1 MYRVLLMAT
10 CASLALSGCH
20 IFHHR
25 PPPQRVAS
33 VCVSAPAV
41 TEAAAAAACA
51 QAADPADSAVRRQ
64 G

>member
-1 MYRVLLMAT
+1 MYRVLLMAI

-20 IFHHR
+20 LFHHR
-25 PPPQRVAS
+25 PPPQRVAA

-41 TEAAAAAACA
+41 SEAAAAAACA
-51 QAADPADSAVRRQ
+51 QAEDPSGSAVRRQ